1 MIDCFYFSVLVSL
14 FVLLKM
20 CMYVCMYNLRRALQD
35 AYVFNFLVLAH
46 QSPPPP
52 PHAAVASKP
61 SSSHF
66 LPNVLRPLSIQ

>member
-52 PHAAVASKP
+52 HAAVASKP

>member
-1 MIDCFYFSVLVSL
+1 MIDCFCFSVLVSL

-20 CMYVCMYNLRRALQD
+20 CMYNLRRALQD
-35 AYVFNFLVLAH
+35 AYVFNFVVLVH
-46 QSPPPP
+46 QSPP

>member
-20 CMYVCMYNLRRALQD
+20 CMCVCMYNLRRALQD
-35 AYVFNFLVLAH
+35 AYEFNFVVLVH
-46 QSPPPP
+46 QSPPP
-52 PHAAVASKP
+52 HAVVASKP

>member
-35 AYVFNFLVLAH
+35 AYVFNFVVLVH
-46 QSPPPP
+46 QSLP

>member
-35 AYVFNFLVLAH
+35 AYVFNFVVLAH
-46 QSPPPP
+46 YSPPS
-52 PHAAVASKP
+52 HAAVASKP

>member
-35 AYVFNFLVLAH
+35 AYVFNFVVLAH
-46 QSPPPP
+46 QSPPP